1 MTKKYLEYFP
11 ETFDESVPG
20 KQEMSEFPYVAY
32 SKGENLVVYTYVPKK
47 MYYTS
52 TDLNIVPT
60 GAYLGTNRKVIDNT
74 YTNKGTFYT
83 NGPLSDISNSALA
96 NKPTLYSI
104 KLTEGI
110 LTIGN
115 SAFYNCSN
123 LTTVQFPS
131 TLLRLGSSSFQ
142 DCRALTE
149 VRLPPQLQVIE
160 ANAFLRG
167 YALKTIDFPSS
178 LKVIGNQAFYESG
191 LTEVVLPD
199 TITGYT
205 GTNAVGQSAFQSCQ
219 SLTKAGVG
227 SLDGSIRVSTFYNC
241 QKLEDVILGEGIMH
255 IERGAFN
262 QCYKLNN
269 IVFPTSLQTIGEIA
283 FGSCKSVDFNSIF
296 IPINVNNIHGSA
308 FSYCVELGRLSP
320 DGSTG
325 TIKVDAENG
334 VYKDYDSN
342 CIVHTSSKKLIVG
355 CRATTIPSEVT
366 IIGSFAFKGHSEL
379 LDINLHGGLVTI
391 EQEAF
396 FDCSKLSNLNR
407 GKSGVSAA
415 SIPEGIQSIGASAFS
430 RCTELGNNSDTQPLI
445 IPSTTHHLQGNPFTY
460 TPKIKRIQVA
470 PGNYNYEDRSCNA
483 VFTINSDD
491 LIIGCQSSIIP
502 SNCKQ
507 IGDYAFC
514 GCSSLTGIN
523 NDGVT
528 ITIPE
533 SVTTSD
539 GYHGIGTSAF
549 AYSGVTVMKIPSSV
563 EDIKAGTF
571 QGCSHLSKITLHD
584 DITSIGSNAFD
595 RCGSLQQI
603 LIDGQQENRLP
614 ANCLSIGSYSFYTCP
629 ITSIVLNDNLT
640 TIGDRAFQS
649 CSKLESIRIPESV
662 VTLGG
667 LAFYGCY
674 ALREAIIGN
683 GVKTLNNT
691 TFAHCKALTDVGLP
705 SNLETIGSEVFYS
718 CTALQEI
725 DIPQSV
731 KSIGNS
737 AFYGCTSLTRVAIQA
752 NSLLKSIESS
762 AFAGC
767 NLLQFIEIPESVQTI
782 NESAFDGCNLSAA
795 DFSKH
800 EQLKTIGRYAFRNNK
815 NLSSVTLPSSIENI
829 GDQAFNTGSS
839 IQTVCIYS
847 EKAPTIGSGAF
858 VNGSNI
864 YVTNEAYPTY
874 FTEID
879 GVLQVLD
886 AWQDY
891 SIVRM
896 EEA

>member
-1 MTKKYLEYFP
+1 MTKKYLEYFEGP
-11 ETFDESVPG
+11 FDDTVPG

-32 SKGENLVVYTYVPKK
+32 SKEENLVVYTYIPKK

-96 NKPTLYSI
+96 SRPTLYSI
-104 KLTEGI
+104 TLTEGI
-110 LTIGN
+110 HTIGS

-149 VRLPPQLQVIE
+149 VKLPPQLQVIE
-160 ANAFLRG
+160 ANAFLRD

-199 TITGYT
+199 TITGYVKT
-205 GTNAVGQSAFQSCQ
+205 SAVGYSAFQSCQ
-219 SLTKAGVG
+219 SLTKAVVG
-227 SLDGSIRVSTFYNC
+227 SLDGSIRVQTFHNC
-241 QKLEDVILGEGIMH
+241 QRIEDVVLGEGLQH
-255 IERGAFN
+255 IERSAFHS
-262 QCYKLNN
+262 CYKLNN
-269 IVFPTSLQTIGEIA
+269 IIFPISLQTIGETA
-283 FGSCKSVDFNSIF
+283 FSYCRSTGFNSIF

-308 FSYCVELGRLSP
+308 FSYCVEVGRPLP

-325 TIKVDAENG
+325 TIKVDDGNST
-334 VYKDYDSN
+334 YKDYDSN
-342 CIVHTSSKKLIVG
+342 CIVRTADKKLIIG
-355 CRATTIPSEVT
+355 CRVTTIPNEVA
-366 IIGSFAFKGHSEL
+366 IIGASAFQGHSEL
-379 LDINLHGGLVTI
+379 LDINLHSGIVTI
-391 EQEAF
+391 EQYAF
-396 FDCSKLSNLNR
+396 YDCSKLSNLNR
-407 GKSGVSAA
+407 GKTDVSAA

-445 IPSTTHHLQGNPFTY
+445 IPSTTDNLEGNPFTY
-460 TPKIKRIQVA
+460 TPKIKKIQVTS
-470 PGNYNYEDRSCNA
+470 GNHNYEDRGCDA
-483 VFTINSDD
+483 VFIIDTDD

-502 SNCKQ
+502 SDCKQ
-507 IGDYAFC
+507 IGAYAFC
-514 GCSSLTGIN
+514 GCSSLTGTN

-539 GYHGIGTSAF
+539 GYHGIGTGAF
-549 AYSGVTVMKIPSSV
+549 AHSGVTVMKIPSSV
-563 EDIKAGTF
+563 EEIRAETF
-571 QGCSHLSKITLHD
+571 QGSRLSKITLHD
-584 DITSIGSNAFD
+584 GITSIGQSAFHG
-595 RCGSLQQI
+595 CGSLQQI
-603 LIDGQQENRLP
+603 LIDGKQENRLP
-614 ANCLSIGSYSFYTCP
+614 ANCLSIGNYSFYTCP

-667 LAFYGCY
+667 LAFYGCSS
-674 ALREAIIGN
+674 LREAIIGN
-683 GVKTLNNT
+683 GIKTLNNT
-691 TFAHCKALTDVGLP
+691 TFAHCKALTNVSMP
-705 SNLETIGSEVFYS
+705 SNLDTIGAEVFYS
-718 CTALQEI
+718 CTALKEI

-731 KSIGNS
+731 KSIGNY
-737 AFYGCTSLTRVAIQA
+737 AFYGCTSLTRVTIQA
-752 NSLLKSIESS
+752 NSLLKSIGSS

-767 NLLQFIEIPESVQTI
+767 NLLQFIEIPESAQTI

-800 EQLKTIGRYAFRNNK
+800 EQLKTIGRYAFRNNR
-815 NLSSVTLPSSIENI
+815 NLSSVTLPASIETI

-839 IQTVCIYS
+839 IQTVTIYS
-847 EKAPTIGSGAF
+847 QKAPTIGSEVF
-858 VNGSNI
+858 VSDSNI

-874 FTEID
+874 FTEVD
-879 GVLQVLD
+879 GEQQILD
-886 AWQDY
+886 TWKNY
-891 SIVRM
+891 VIMRM
-896 EEA
+896 EEV